1 MNGLSS
7 TKSSIILILGD
18 LIVYIFSLIVT
29 LAIRHG
35 DIPSRSLLL
44 NHLPS
49 FSILFVIFIL
59 AIFISGL
66 YDKQI
71 VFIQRHI
78 QGLLIRVQMVNIFIG
93 TLFFYLAPV
102 GIAPKANLII
112 YFIVSTLLLFLWR
125 IIMFPVFVVIRKQR
139 AVLIGV
145 GNDIDDL
152 YKEINNNDR
161 YGLYFI
167 DKIEPRNHPNEIV
180 DIIKRSVREN
190 KASIIIAD
198 LDNESVET
206 VMPFLYSLV
215 FSGVRIVDASKI
227 YESIFDRVPVSVVGE
242 RWLVENSST
251 VLGNRIVYDSLKR
264 LVDIFIASVGGVISL
279 IFYPFIFLAIKIEDG
294 GPIFIVQE
302 RIGSNGK
309 LINIIKF
316 RSMSGNDNGKYN
328 KDGRSKLFVTKVGK
342 FLRVS
347 RLDELPQFWNVV
359 KGDLSLVGPRPEF
372 PQLVSVYDKEI
383 PYYNA
388 RHLVKPGLF
397 GWAQIYH
404 EAHPHHSV
412 STEDTRD
419 KLSYDLYY
427 IKNRSFV
434 LDAKIILRTIQI
446 LMKRAGK

>member
-7 TKSSIILILGD
+7 TKSSTILILGD

-125 IIMFPVFVVIRKQR
+125 IVMFPVFVVIRKQR

-152 YKEINNNDR
+152 YKEINSNDR

-167 DKIEPRNHPNEIV
+167 DKIEPQNYLDEIV
-180 DIIKRSVREN
+180 DTIKKSVKEN

-198 LDNESVET
+198 LDNKSVET
-206 VMPFLYSLV
+206 AMPFLYSLV

-264 LVDIFIASVGGVISL
+264 LVDIFIASVGGIISL

-309 LINIIKF
+309 LVRIIKF

-412 STEDTRD
+412 STEDTKD